1 MVRKHT
7 KNCPV
12 PLVPTT
18 VDLQVI
24 LNEVLAKYKILRVP
38 TKSIHL
44 ENGGASPLT
53 FPPVAHLR
61 VNPKCSWKL
70 LSSYIGLVS
79 SVRSFFFF
87 YLGFLSRTFANHRTA
102 GEGGG
107 HFFNSSL
114 PLSPA
119 SLSSWAITVESS
131 PLHIASTRTR
141 SENLRLPLTTSL
153 HTLWTCH
160 HQDFFITE
168 KGKLHHFPL
177 KP

>member
-1 MVRKHT
+1 MVIKHT

-38 TKSIHL
+38 TKSTCV

-61 VNPKCSWKL
+61 VYSKCSWKL
-70 LSSYIGLVS
+70 PSSYPGLVS
-79 SVRSFFFF
+79 SIRRFFFF
-87 YLGFLSRTFANHRTA
+87 YLGFLSRIFTNHRTA

-107 HFFNSSL
+107 HFFNSLL

-119 SLSSWAITVESS
+119 SLTSQAITADIS
-131 PLHIASTRTR
+131 PLHIASNRESLVTTNYLTTR
-141 SENLRLPLTTSL
+141 SLDLQPSSFFLFRKRENYTTFL
-153 HTLWTCH
+153 
-160 HQDFFITE
+160 
-168 KGKLHHFPL
+168 
-177 KP
+177 

>member
-24 LNEVLAKYKILRVP
+24 LNAVLAKYKTLRVP

-44 ENGGASPLT
+44 EHGSVSPLT

-61 VNPKCSWKL
+61 VYSKCSWWL
-70 LSSYIGLVS
+70 LSFYIGLVS
-79 SVRSFFFF
+79 SVRRFFFF
-87 YLGFLSRTFANHRTA
+87 YLGFLSRLFTNHRTA
-102 GEGGG
+102 GEGRG

-119 SLSSWAITVESS
+119 LLSNWAITAESS
-131 PLHIASTRTR
+131 PLHIAGSQARTV
-141 SENLRLPLTTSL
+141 NLWLRLTT
-153 HTLWTCH
+153 
-160 HQDFFITE
+160 
-168 KGKLHHFPL
+168 
-177 KP
+177 

>member
-24 LNEVLAKYKILRVP
+24 LNAVLAKYKTLRVP

-44 ENGGASPLT
+44 EHGSVSPLT

-61 VNPKCSWKL
+61 VYSKCSWWL
-70 LSSYIGLVS
+70 LSFYIGLVS
-79 SVRSFFFF
+79 SVRRFFFF
-87 YLGFLSRTFANHRTA
+87 YLGFLSWLFTNDRTA
-102 GEGGG
+102 GEGRG

-119 SLSSWAITVESS
+119 LLSSWAITAESS
-131 PLHIASTRTR
+131 PLHIAGSRTRTV
-141 SENLRLPLTTSL
+141 NLWLRLTT
-153 HTLWTCH
+153 
-160 HQDFFITE
+160 
-168 KGKLHHFPL
+168 
-177 KP
+177 

>member
-24 LNEVLAKYKILRVP
+24 LNAVLAKYKTLRVP

-44 ENGGASPLT
+44 EHGSVSPLT

-61 VNPKCSWKL
+61 VYSKCSWWL
-70 LSSYIGLVS
+70 LSFYIGLVS
-79 SVRSFFFF
+79 SVRRFFFF
-87 YLGFLSRTFANHRTA
+87 YLGFLSRLFTNHRTA
-102 GEGGG
+102 GEGRG

-114 PLSPA
+114 LLSPA
-119 SLSSWAITVESS
+119 LLSSWAITAESS
-131 PLHIASTRTR
+131 PLHIAGSRTRTV
-141 SENLRLPLTTSL
+141 NLWLRLTT
-153 HTLWTCH
+153 
-160 HQDFFITE
+160 
-168 KGKLHHFPL
+168 
-177 KP
+177 

>member
-24 LNEVLAKYKILRVP
+24 LNAVLAKYKTLRVP

-44 ENGGASPLT
+44 EHGSVSPLT

-61 VNPKCSWKL
+61 VYSKCSWWL
-70 LSSYIGLVS
+70 LSFYIGLVS
-79 SVRSFFFF
+79 SVRRFFFF
-87 YLGFLSRTFANHRTA
+87 YLGFLSRLFTNHRTA
-102 GEGGG
+102 GEGRG

-119 SLSSWAITVESS
+119 LLSSWAITAESS
-131 PLHIASTRTR
+131 PLHIAGSRTRTV
-141 SENLRLPLTTSL
+141 NLWLRLTT
-153 HTLWTCH
+153 
-160 HQDFFITE
+160 
-168 KGKLHHFPL
+168 
-177 KP
+177 